1 MGIHNSSSLVTERRV
16 EKLNMKIFMT
26 VASLL
31 ALASAEAE
39 PSYGYGGIA
48 HHPYGGSSYRGRT
61 VYGYGSHVS
70 HGYGYGHGHARS
82 YVYRQQYDG
91 PSHGYGYHGLHKR
104 DAEAEPS
111 YGYTGIAH
119 HGYGATAYRGRTVYG
134 YPSRGYGYG
143 YHGLHKRDA
152 EAEPSYGY
160 TGIAHH

>member
-61 VYGYGSHVS
+61 VYGY
-70 HGYGYGHGHARS
+70 
-82 YVYRQQYDG
+82 
-91 PSHGYGYHGLHKR
+91 PSYGYHGLHKS

-111 YGYTGIAH
+111 YGYAGIAH
-119 HGYGATAYRGRTVYG
+119 HGYGATTYR
-134 YPSRGYGYG
+134 
-143 YHGLHKRDA
+143 
-152 EAEPSYGY
+152 
-160 TGIAHH
+160 